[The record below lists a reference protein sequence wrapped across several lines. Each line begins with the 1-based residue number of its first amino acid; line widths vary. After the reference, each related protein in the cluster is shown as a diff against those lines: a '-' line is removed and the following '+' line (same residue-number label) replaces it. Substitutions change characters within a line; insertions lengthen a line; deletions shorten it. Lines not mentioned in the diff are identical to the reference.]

1 MEALKRLT
9 CRVEGQIG
17 VREFLWETRVA
28 RLAECRLE
36 QKAGYDQHTSP
47 SLLNENE
54 LTNLGASTIT
64 SYLVSFSR
72 YQL

>member
-36 QKAGYDQHTSP
+36 QKAGYDQLTSHHTVTHAI
-47 SLLNENE
+47 
-54 LTNLGASTIT
+54 LTS
-64 SYLVSFSR
+64 
-72 YQL
+72 